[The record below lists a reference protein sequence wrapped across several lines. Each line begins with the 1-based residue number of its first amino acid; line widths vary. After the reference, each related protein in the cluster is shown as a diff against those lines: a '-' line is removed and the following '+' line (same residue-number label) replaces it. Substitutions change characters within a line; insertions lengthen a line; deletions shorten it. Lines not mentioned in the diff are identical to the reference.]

1 MKNLK
6 NQKGITLVALVVT
19 IIVLLILAA
28 VSLSLVAGSDG
39 LLNRASNAVDQ
50 TTLASAKEQA
60 ELAIETAIADYYY
73 NRYAANTETVSAT
86 ASTTLAKYVS
96 EKIGNYT
103 SGMRDATLTVP
114 SSYSSGSA
122 TFRIT
127 LANGDQYDAVLSDT
141 GSLGAWTKVTT

>member
-1 MKNLK
+1 MK

-50 TTLASAKEQA
+50 TQLASAKEQA

-73 NRYAANTETVSAT
+73 NRYAADGNTINDMANNW
-86 ASTTLAKYVS
+86 TLAKYVAANIAS
-96 EKIGNYT
+96 YA
-103 SGMRDATLTVP
+103 SAVSDATLTC
-114 SSYSSGSA
+114 STAYNDGTAS
-122 TFRIT
+122 FMIR
-127 LANGDQYDAVLSDT
+127 LANGDSYVAQLDDSGT
-141 GSLGAWTKVTT
+141 LGNWVKQ